1 MKNVGVFTIGLVAVI
16 GVLFSGLFLAGD
28 VGAQQ
33 KGGATYTI
41 FLTALE
47 VKGATTADKLA
58 PPSVNPKD
66 ISKGYEFKAPG
77 VADKSA
83 PQKWEVSSYMFNPAF
98 VTVRQ
103 GDTVKLT
110 AFVVNGDEHEV
121 WVTGPDGREVVGKT
135 KWNRG
140 RQYEVSFVAEKLGPY
155 QLTCSNHAPSMA
167 ATFLVVPRQ

>member
-1 MKNVGVFTIGLVAVI
+1 MKNRGSFAIALATVIGGGLFGLVVTA
-16 GVLFSGLFLAGD
+16 D

-33 KGGATYTI
+33 KAGTTHTI

-47 VKGATTADKLA
+47 VEGSTTTDKLA
-58 PPSVNPKD
+58 PPPVNPKD

-77 VADKSA
+77 VADKNA
-83 PQKWEVSSYMFNPAF
+83 PQKWEVSSYMFNPGF

-121 WVTGPDGREVVGKT
+121 WVTDPQGREDVPKT
-135 KWNRG
+135 IWNRG
-140 RQYEVSFVAEKLGPY
+140 RQYEVSFVAEKPGAY
-155 QLTCSNHAPSMA
+155 HLTCSHHAPTMA
-167 ATFLVVPRQ
+167 ATFLVVPR